1 MACWEDISISA
12 FLSRAL
18 ETAHACD
25 VFLCV
30 CVVGRGSSAVHFQ
43 SEGTVLTW
51 VGILALRL
59 PVQIIL
65 PSFSL

>member
-18 ETAHACD
+18 ETAHAMC
-25 VFLCV
+25 FSV
-30 CVVGRGSSAVHFQ
+30 CVWWGGGSSAVHFQ